1 MSPLQHVPTAE
12 DLKAAQAR
20 IAAYIHRT
28 PVFQSQKFDNKSGAS
43 IIFKGEHLQKTG
55 AFKARGAM
63 NAVLINQEHAKG
75 RGFVTHSSG
84 NHGAALAWA
93 ASNIGEKAHIIMPSN
108 APKAKIEAVRSYGGI
123 IEFCAPTLDA
133 REQTAKA
140 VEEKEGAFFV
150 HPYDNYD
157 IIAGQATAT
166 MELLE
171 EHPDL
176 KYLFVPVGGGGLLSG
191 AALANAYFGSGKS
204 SLVKQEPKED
214 WLSFVKTGKAKQ
226 RIKQSLKKEKQ
237 LITGQGQFILE
248 RKLKV
253 LKLKATHSNIHKLVN
268 FFGLKNPEE
277 LYYKVGLG
285 VIDNGKLRE
294 YARETSGLVNYFK
307 QRIVRSNYAKT
318 KLGDKSK
325 KQQTDHL
332 LLVFDTDE
340 HEMDYTL
347 AKCCN
352 PLPGDRV
359 FGFVTT
365 ADGLKVHRDDCPNAV
380 LLQSR
385 FANRT
390 LKAKWVDRKGAF
402 STINLLIKGMDR
414 IGIVNDVTKVVS
426 NELSINIKAIAFSV
440 DDGLFTGKL
449 TIEVAD
455 KLGLTDT
462 INNIKNLEGISSV
475 TRVGKFN

>member
-20 IAAYIHRT
+20 IAAYVHRT
-28 PVFQSQKFDNKSGAS
+28 PVFQSQKFDNKAGAS
-43 IIFKGEHLQKTG
+43 VIFKGEHLQKTG

-84 NHGAALAWA
+84 NQGAALAWA

-191 AALANAYFGSGKS
+191 AALANAYFGSAKLIGC
-204 SLVKQEPKED
+204 EPTNASDAHE
-214 WLSFVKTGKAKQ
+214 SFYGGHWV
-226 RIKQSLKKEKQ
+226 
-237 LITGQGQFILE
+237 
-248 RKLKV
+248 
-253 LKLKATHSNIHKLVN
+253 
-268 FFGLKNPEE
+268 P
-277 LYYKVGLG
+277 
-285 VIDNGKLRE
+285 
-294 YARETSGLVNYFK
+294 
-307 QRIVRSNYAKT
+307 
-318 KLGDKSK
+318 
-325 KQQTDHL
+325 
-332 LLVFDTDE
+332 
-340 HEMDYTL
+340 
-347 AKCCN
+347 
-352 PLPGDRV
+352 
-359 FGFVTT
+359 VTT
-365 ADGLKVHRDDCPNAV
+365 ADTIADGLKTSLGKRNFPIIQAHVDEISLVTEAEITDAWHFV
-380 LLQSR
+380 LARLKQFIEPSAATGVAACLKKSLQG
-385 FANRT
+385 
-390 LKAKWVDRKGAF
+390 KAG
-402 STINLLIKGMDR
+402 IMLCGGNMDTQNWALR
-414 IGIVNDVTKVVS
+414 
-426 NELSINIKAIAFSV
+426 
-440 DDGLFTGKL
+440 
-449 TIEVAD
+449 
-455 KLGLTDT
+455 
-462 INNIKNLEGISSV
+462 
-475 TRVGKFN
+475 